1 MHSLTLKICR
11 RSLSILLCA
20 TWMRQAN
27 RKEPPHFRLG
37 KSSAETFV
45 VPDVVAVWSEVA
57 TQFNLTRTARQS
69 VVEYQEQRKMRRLP
83 EECAGNSHVTEAL
96 ASGTSSLT

>member
-1 MHSLTLKICR
+1 
-11 RSLSILLCA
+11 
-20 TWMRQAN
+20 MRQAN

-37 KSSAETFV
+37 KSSAEAFV

-57 TQFNLTRTARQS
+57 TQFNLTGTARRS

-83 EECAGNSHVTEAL
+83 EERAGNSHVTEAL

>member
-1 MHSLTLKICR
+1 
-11 RSLSILLCA
+11 
-20 TWMRQAN
+20 MRQAN

-37 KSSAETFV
+37 KSSAEAFV

-57 TQFNLTRTARQS
+57 TQFNLTGTARQS

>member
-1 MHSLTLKICR
+1 
-11 RSLSILLCA
+11 
-20 TWMRQAN
+20 MRQAN

-57 TQFNLTRTARQS
+57 TQFNLTGTARQS
-69 VVEYQEQRKMRRLP
+69 VVECSSQEQRKMRRLP